1 MRRGYRD
8 GEGPYLGEAADHDDA
23 VEEEDVGN
31 EEEEDGDLAKAKK
44 AIVKCREKI
53 AKHRSGDAILERL
66 DRKITQLK
74 LGIEEQAKLLRKSIP
89 AEAYYFFDFESSP
102 FDTHKA
108 FCCNFSELDEDDV
121 HSAIG
126 ADCAKQFLDAIAD
139 KHGKAKQPDD
149 PHFKPPVVKLLA
161 HNITYDLSFLWNH
174 LARLNTVERGT
185 SVVCGSAF
193 YYKFGCVA

>member
-1 MRRGYRD
+1 M
-8 GEGPYLGEAADHDDA
+8 
-23 VEEEDVGN
+23 
-31 EEEEDGDLAKAKK
+31 AKAKK

-53 AKHRSGDAILERL
+53 AKHRCGDAILERL

-126 ADCAKQFLDAIAD
+126 VDCAKQFLDAIAD

-149 PHFKPPVVKLLA
+149 PHFKPPVVKLL
-161 HNITYDLSFLWNH
+161 LSKTLRRQPHQWH
-174 LARLNTVERGT
+174 QPPPSTRP
-185 SVVCGSAF
+185 
-193 YYKFGCVA
+193 